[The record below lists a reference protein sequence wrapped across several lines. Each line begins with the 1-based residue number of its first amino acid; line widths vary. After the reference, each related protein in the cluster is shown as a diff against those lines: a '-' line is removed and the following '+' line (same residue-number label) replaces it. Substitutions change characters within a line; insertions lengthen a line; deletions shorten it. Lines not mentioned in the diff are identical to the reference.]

1 MNGLGI
7 PAMDLDL
14 FMGDDVFKK
23 NKDESFEF
31 FILNNYLHFQII
43 H

>member
-23 NKDESFEF
+23 TKMNH
-31 FILNNYLHFQII
+31 LNFLS
-43 H
+43 